1 MGIDGLKVCLTSFF
15 SYAALFVCAKLAGHK
30 QISQLDF
37 WEYISGITIGSI
49 AAEMATELE
58 TPWKPL
64 LAMLIYALITWL
76 LSLLSQR
83 SLRCRKYVS
92 GTPTIV
98 MDQGKLYR
106 ENLRK
111 AKLDLSEFMALCR
124 EQGYFD
130 LGAIQ
135 TAVFEATGK
144 LSILPVETRRPA
156 TPEDL
161 NLNPEQEILF
171 VEAVM
176 DGKILGGNLRRM
188 GLDEN
193 WLRKQLKAQGYASP
207 EEIFLAVVDQQH
219 NLSCYPMKA

>member
-15 SYAALFVCAKLAGHK
+15 SYVALFVCAKLVGHK

-64 LAMLIYALITWL
+64 LAMLIYALITWI

-161 NLNPEQEILF
+161 NLSPEQEILF

-193 WLRKQLKAQGYASP
+193 WLHKQLKAQGYASP

-219 NLSCYPMKA
+219 NLSCYPMKT